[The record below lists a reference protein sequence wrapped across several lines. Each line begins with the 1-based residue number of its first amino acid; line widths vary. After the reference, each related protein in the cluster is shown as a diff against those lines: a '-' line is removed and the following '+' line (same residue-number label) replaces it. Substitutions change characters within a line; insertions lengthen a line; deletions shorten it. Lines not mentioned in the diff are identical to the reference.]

1 MMRQFI
7 THNGVDIEVTEP
19 TVKNWMDLTALQ
31 DFKDNNEFAVELISI
46 STGLTPEDI
55 KQHNWYD
62 IQSVAANLSD
72 YFLNQS
78 NKFFKEFEFKGTK
91 YGFIDLPNLS
101 DYFLNQSNKFFKE
114 FEFKGTKYGFIDL
127 PNLSFGEFIDID
139 TFLSK
144 SVLERKRELHYHMAL
159 LYRELDTEG
168 KLVPYD
174 SGKVE
179 ARANLFKELPILYVN
194 GALHFFFHLEME
206 LRKHSTGYL
215 KRLMWIKTLRM
226 RVMILNLLLRFGVG
240 ILRLMN
246 WLKTISQ
253 RFLKSS
259 KPPLS
264 AS

>member
-62 IQSVAANLSD
+62 IQSVAA
-72 YFLNQS
+72 
-78 NKFFKEFEFKGTK
+78 
-91 YGFIDLPNLS
+91 NLS

-194 GALHFFFHLEME
+194 GALHFFFRLEME

-240 ILRLMN
+240 TLRLMN